1 MVIYEIV
8 NPNRAELVLV
18 ETKTIMY
25 KIESI

>member
-8 NPNRAELVLV
+8 NPNRAGLVLV
-18 ETKTIMY
+18 ETKIIMY